1 MDPTDVIRFGKK
13 VNYENK
19 ITNMQVMEE
28 HLRQMRSNF
37 AQGKAMHESKRKQEV
52 DFLNQVKELE
62 VLESMRKKASI
73 KAINEDFLNHN
84 KSIQQERSD

>member
-1 MDPTDVIRFGKK
+1 
-13 VNYENK
+13 
-19 ITNMQVMEE
+19 
-28 HLRQMRSNF
+28 
-37 AQGKAMHESKRKQEV
+37 MHESKRKQEV

-84 KSIQQERSD
+84 KSI